1 MPSKNTHNTTADLK
15 QESSVARLDL
25 RDDVNLSTPKDPT
38 APQELQT
45 TQKSQA
51 AKESYADYIKNLP
64 PPFWET
70 KTPQTKAAN
79 DEAANNKA
87 IAAAINAICA
97 PMTAEQREEDER
109 LKAMSWRERW
119 RDRKARREAKEKNE
133 DPNLRPVE
141 RGSRAQLNVFGVNTK
156 EKQRKR

>member
-1 MPSKNTHNTTADLK
+1 MASENTRNATADLK
-15 QESSVARLDL
+15 QEGSVARLDL
-25 RDDVNLSTPKDPT
+25 RDDVNLATPKDPT

-45 TQKSQA
+45 TQESQA

-79 DEAANNKA
+79 DEA
-87 IAAAINAICA
+87 IAAKINAICA
-97 PMTAEQREEDER
+97 PVTAKQREEDER

-119 RDRKARREAKEKNE
+119 RDRKARREAKEKSK
-133 DPNLRPVE
+133 DLDLRPVE
-141 RGSRAQLNVFGVNTK
+141 RGSRAQLNVFGVNIK